1 MCFAL
6 LTVICSVRN
15 GPFQLGR
22 QAWLDIETYDHMS
35 KRNISDLSV
44 VIQDG
49 NCYHIRTFSN
59 IDSIPDPF
67 QGFPSRIA
75 RRSVLNV
82 LQKPL
87 TQVEPPKNN
96 TKRPDFPDLISET
109 YDVYRAEAIR
119 GNWKIAIFGR
129 KNFDQLSDV
138 NDLKSLAARLREIS
152 RIQTFSNKD
161 KYVWRGYRNEEM
173 WLDVSK
179 ADLRFMGPRGNQ
191 TFLDHALEYHNIDV
205 DELTY
210 RHYPP
215 RFGLAAAKDENSALG
230 FDLISV
236 GGRPGPH
243 DRTTVK
249 FALAHIFGE
258 VFAAMDIHV
267 YDNVVQTD
275 LENMHNKYQLR
286 LSQFVHQIDKKYM
299 VDNKFHSLH
308 GDSGKPKVL
317 LIFDTTFSPKDGHA
331 GFATYVEKETW
342 GQIRKDSYKNI
353 SVQ

>member
-1 MCFAL
+1 
-6 LTVICSVRN
+6 
-15 GPFQLGR
+15 
-22 QAWLDIETYDHMS
+22 MS

-44 VIQDG
+44 VIKDG

-67 QGFPSRIA
+67 QGFPNRIA
-75 RRSVLNV
+75 RRSVRNV

-87 TQVEPPKNN
+87 TQLQDPKNN
-96 TKRPDFPDLISET
+96 TKRPDFPDLITEA
-109 YDVYRAEAIR
+109 YDVYRAEAVR

-129 KNFDQLSDV
+129 KNIDRFGAH

-152 RIQTFSNKD
+152 RVQTLSNKD
-161 KYVWRGYRNEEM
+161 NYVWRGYHNQEAQ
-173 WLDVSK
+173 LDVSK
-179 ADLRFMGPRGNQ
+179 SDLRFMGLRENQ

-205 DELTY
+205 DKPTY
-210 RHYPP
+210 RQYPP

-243 DRTTVK
+243 NRTIVK
-249 FALAHIFGE
+249 FAMAHIFGD

-267 YDNVVQTD
+267 YDNVIQTD

-286 LSQFVHQIDKKYM
+286 LTQFVHQIDKKHI
-299 VDNKFHSLH
+299 VDNKFHNLH
-308 GDSGKPKVL
+308 GNSGKPKVL
-317 LIFDTTFSPKDGHA
+317 LIFDTAFSPKNGHA
-331 GFATYVEKETW
+331 GFATYIEKETW
-342 GQIRKDSYKNI
+342 VQIRKDSYKNI